1 MDEMR
6 NMREEEETIDL
17 LEVGRIL
24 LKRWWKI
31 LLVMM
36 IVGAATYGLSTFFI
50 QPKYQSGFTAYIN
63 NNKEQPT
70 ESVSS
75 QDITAARSLVSTYG
89 AIIKSRSV
97 VEEAIERTRADCTY
111 KDLEDAVTVE
121 AVDDTE
127 IIQVNVVTADAGL
140 SYDLAKALQKVSA
153 DRIFRIMEAGSMSVI
168 NTAEYPSDIYSPNY
182 IKLSLIAAVLAGI
195 LFSGVILLR
204 EWMDDR
210 IKGAEKLEEWY
221 GIPVL
226 GIIHDLT
233 SANVQKGGYGYER
246 EK

>member
-31 LLVMM
+31 LFVMA
-36 IVGAATYGLSTFFI
+36 VAGAAAYGLSTFFV
-50 QPKYQSGFTAYIN
+50 QPKYKSGFTAYIN

-75 QDITAARSLVSTYG
+75 QDITAARSMVSTYG

-97 VEEAIERTRADCTY
+97 IEEAIERARADCTY
-111 KDLEDAVTVE
+111 DDLNGSVTVE

-127 IIQVNVVTADAGL
+127 IIQVDVSTTDPEM

-153 DRIFRIMEAGSMSVI
+153 DRIFKIMEAGSMSVI
-168 NTAEYPSDIYSPNY
+168 NTAEYPSGIDSPDY
-182 IKLSLIAAVLAGI
+182 VRISLIAAVLAGM

-221 GIPVL
+221 EIPVL

-233 SANVQKGGYGYER
+233 SANVQKGGYGYG
-246 EK
+246 KTK